1 MIVSVVGFL
10 GLAVALVLFRQEPVR
25 SVRVGALVGAGA
37 GFALALVLSLAVIG
51 STVESLAVALLG
63 GAVLPLVLLG
73 QMRVVRMLTGGR

>member
-10 GLAVALVLFRQEPVR
+10 GLAVALALFRQEPVR
-25 SVRVGALVGAGA
+25 SVRVGALVGAA
-37 GFALALVLSLAVIG
+37 VGFALALVLSLAVIG